1 MHGAEVQVQTSNYKY
16 KNGDQLHKVGDKP
29 MNCPSNQKCNSVLY
43 VGGRSAK
50 ACMTVNGIGSVSKQR
65 SHPQLSLSSLIPPTS
80 GYFSE
85 DGHFTVKASR
95 TICNC
100 YWYNRGLDRKTP
112 GKGDA
117 DTITRTVKELF
128 DLGAQW
134 WTPHF
139 QEQWTL
145 LYSSHI
151 NEWICN
157 NLLIFGSRDI
167 TEKTGSFLWEIST
180 C

>member
-117 DTITRTVKELF
+117 DTIHYTHCEGAVWPWSPVLDSTFSRTMDTIVL
-128 DLGAQW
+128 L
-134 WTPHF
+134 PHK
-139 QEQWTL
+139 WM
-145 LYSSHI
+145 
-151 NEWICN
+151 
-157 NLLIFGSRDI
+157 NLQ
-167 TEKTGSFLWEIST
+167 
-180 C
+180 